1 MSNAAHSALTLSA
14 LGKRWIQASPCA
26 EALELAR
33 ELDLHPQI
41 ASLLWQRGYR
51 DAAQVRAFLDPR
63 LQSLGNP
70 FQLTDL
76 RLAAERILQAVAA
89 REKMVIFGDY
99 DVDGIT
105 SSALMWRILRRLGGD
120 AETFLPLRMEE
131 GYGLSQEGVERCV
144 EQHKPAVLIAVDC
157 GTTAVKQVAWL
168 RERGID
174 VIIIDHH
181 ALPPELPAAHAL
193 VNPQRDCV
201 QQHCIEQDGV
211 GQIGEGAGKL
221 DYLASVGLVFK
232 VCHGLLK
239 LAGEGNGK
247 IDLREYLDLVA
258 VGTVADIVPL
268 VDENRILVRRGLRQL
283 EQTLWP
289 GLRALIEVSQVSFP
303 VTAQDVGFRLGP
315 RLNASGRLGDAML
328 SLQLLQTDDRTEANH
343 IASELNQSNRER
355 QAVEMETFLQAETL
369 LQETYDPARDWGIV
383 LSGRNWHWG
392 VIGIV
397 ASRLQKRYHRPTIV
411 IGLNDEG
418 MGKGS
423 GRSIDGISIVKALQD
438 CAEFLEL
445 FGGHDMAAG
454 LNIRAGRVDAFRE
467 AFNKHVRG
475 QAGDDVFQSTL
486 KLSGTLALPEV
497 SDELFRKFEDLAP
510 FGRMNPEPVFL
521 FEAIT
526 YTRPAQLFGRN
537 HVKLFVRGE
546 KGEIEA
552 VGFGLGQHDWSKAP
566 ARLTGTLDW
575 DDYRNRVQL
584 RIADWEAG

>member
-1 MSNAAHSALTLSA
+1 MSADINLPCALSA
-14 LGKRWIQASPCA
+14 LGKRWVQAAPTS
-26 EALELAR
+26 EALDLAR
-33 ELDLHPQI
+33 VLDLHPQI
-41 ASLLWQRGYR
+41 ASLLWHRGHR
-51 DAAQVRAFLDPR
+51 NAEQVRAFLDPR
-63 LQSLGNP
+63 LQSLGDP
-70 FQLTDL
+70 FLLTDL
-76 RLAAERILQAVAA
+76 RRAAERILQAIAA

-174 VIIIDHH
+174 VVIIDHH
-181 ALPPELPAAHAL
+181 ALPPELPVAHAL
-193 VNPQRDCV
+193 VNPQRD
-201 QQHCIEQDGV
+201 G
-211 GQIGEGAGKL
+211 GEEKL

-239 LAGEGNGK
+239 LVGEGKEK
-247 IDLREYLDLVA
+247 IDLRDYLDLVA
-258 VGTVADIVPL
+258 IGTVADIVPL
-268 VDENRILVRRGLRQL
+268 VEENRVLVRRGLRQL
-283 EQTLWP
+283 EHTLWP

-328 SLQLLQTDDRTEANH
+328 SLRLLQTDDRAEATS
-343 IASELNQSNRER
+343 IASELNRNNRDR
-355 QAVEMETFLQAETL
+355 QAVEMETFQQAEAQ

-383 LSGRNWHWG
+383 LSGQNWHWG

-418 MGKGS
+418 IGKGS

-445 FGGHDMAAG
+445 FGGHAMAAG
-454 LNIRAGRVDAFRE
+454 LNIRAERVDAFRE
-467 AFNKHVRG
+467 TFIRHIRA
-475 QAGDDVFQSTL
+475 QAGDDVFQSML
-486 KLSGTLALPEV
+486 ALSGVLSLPEV
-497 SDELFRKFEDLAP
+497 SDQLYRKFEELAP

-521 FEAIT
+521 FEAIA
-526 YTRPAQLFGRN
+526 YTRPAQLFGKN

-546 KGEIEA
+546 RGEIEA

-566 ARLTGTLDW
+566 ARLAGTLDW

-584 RIADWEAG
+584 RIADWQAA

>member
-1 MSNAAHSALTLSA
+1 MSNLSA
-14 LGKRWIQASPCA
+14 LGKRWVQASPTA
-26 EALELAR
+26 EARELAR
-33 ELDLHPQI
+33 ELDLHPQV

-51 DAAQVRAFLDPR
+51 DRDQVRSFLDPR
-63 LQSLGNP
+63 LQSLGDP
-70 FQLTDL
+70 FLLTDL
-76 RLAAERILQAVAA
+76 RRAAERILQAIGA
-89 REKMVIFGDY
+89 REKMVVFGDY

-105 SSALMWRILRRLGGD
+105 SSALIWRVLRKLG
-120 AETFLPLRMEE
+120 AEVETFLPLRMEE
-131 GYGLSQEGVERCV
+131 GYGLSQDGVERCV
-144 EQHKPAVLIAVDC
+144 EQHRPAVLIAVDC
-157 GTTAVKQVAWL
+157 GTTALKQVAWL

-174 VIIIDHH
+174 VVIIDHH

-193 VNPQRDCV
+193 VNPQRD
-201 QQHCIEQDGV
+201 GV
-211 GQIGEGAGKL
+211 L

-239 LAGEGNGK
+239 LAEEGNGR

-258 VGTVADIVPL
+258 IGTVADIVPL
-268 VDENRILVRRGLRQL
+268 IGENRVLVRRGLRQL
-283 EQTLWP
+283 EHTLWP
-289 GLRALIEVSQVSFP
+289 GLHALVEVSQVSYP

-328 SLQLLQTDDRTEANH
+328 SLRLLQTDDRAEATA
-343 IASELNQSNRER
+343 IASELNRNNRER
-355 QAVEMETFLQAETL
+355 QTVEMETFLQAEAQ

-383 LSGRNWHWG
+383 LSGQSWHWG

-411 IGLNDEG
+411 IGLNEEG

-423 GRSIDGISIVKALQD
+423 GRSIDGISLVKALRD

-454 LNIRAGRVDAFRE
+454 LNLRAERVDAFRA
-467 AFNKHVRG
+467 AFNQHVRA

-486 KLSGTLALPEV
+486 ALSGAISLPEV
-497 SDELFRKFEDLAP
+497 SDQLYRQFEELAP

-526 YTRPAQLFGRN
+526 YTRPAQHFGKN

-546 KGEIEA
+546 RGEIEA
-552 VGFGLGQHDWSKAP
+552 VGFGLGEHDWSKVP
-566 ARLTGTLDW
+566 TRLAGTLDW
-575 DDYRNRVQL
+575 DDYRNRVQI
-584 RIADWEAG
+584 RIADWESERQC

>member
-1 MSNAAHSALTLSA
+1 MHKLSA
-14 LGKRWIQASPCA
+14 LGKRWVQASPTDG
-26 EALELAR
+26 ALDLAR
-33 ELDLHPQI
+33 ALNLHPQI

-51 DAAQVRAFLDPR
+51 DPGQVRAFLDPR
-63 LQSLGNP
+63 LQSLGDP
-70 FQLTDL
+70 FLLTDL
-76 RLAAERILQAVAA
+76 RRAAERILQAVVA

-105 SSALMWRILRRLGGD
+105 SSALMWRVLRRLGAD
-120 AETFLPLRMEE
+120 AETFLPLRIEE

-144 EQHKPAVLIAVDC
+144 GEHHPAVLIAVDC

-174 VIIIDHH
+174 VVVIDHH
-181 ALPPELPAAHAL
+181 ALPPELPPAHAL

-201 QQHCIEQDGV
+201 
-211 GQIGEGAGKL
+211 GQKGAL
-221 DYLASVGLVFK
+221 DYFASVGLVFK

-247 IDLREYLDLVA
+247 IDLRDYLDLVA
-258 VGTVADIVPL
+258 MGTVADIVPL
-268 VDENRILVRRGLRQL
+268 VEENRILVRRGLRQL
-283 EQTLWP
+283 EHTLWP

-328 SLQLLQTDDRTEANH
+328 SLRLLQTDDRTEAGH
-343 IASELNQSNRER
+343 IASELNRSNRER
-355 QAVEMETFLQAETL
+355 QAVEMETFLQAEAQ

-411 IGLNDEG
+411 IGVNDEG

-467 AFNKHVRG
+467 AFCRHVRA

-486 KLSGTLALPEV
+486 ALSGALSLPEV
-497 SDELFRKFEDLAP
+497 SDELFRKFDELAP

-521 FEAIT
+521 FEEIS

-546 KGEIEA
+546 RGEIEA
-552 VGFGLGQHDWSKAP
+552 VGFGLGQHDWSQAP
-566 ARLTGTLDW
+566 ARLAGTLDW
-575 DDYRNRVQL
+575 DDYHNRLQL
-584 RIADWEAG
+584 RIADWQVG